1 MVTLRWIPLVLAA
14 VGAPAAAQTSSSFD
28 KSSGGSGQAF
38 PDKPVRIVV
47 PYPTGGSTDLVARI
61 LGEGATELLGQSII
75 IDNRSGAGG
84 QTRAVN
90 RVPACGM

>member
-1 MVTLRWIPLVLAA
+1 MAA
-14 VGAPAAAQTSSSFD
+14 LLKNAVKEMMKEGKPALGMIARLGR
-28 KSSGGSGQAF
+28 SG
-38 PDKPVRIVV
+38 DI
-47 PYPTGGSTDLVARI
+47 ARI

>member
-1 MVTLRWIPLVLAA
+1 MTLRWIAAVLAA
-14 VGAPAAAQTSSSFD
+14 ICAPALAQTASTGPAST
-28 KSSGGSGQAF
+28 F
-38 PDKPVRIVV
+38 PDKSVRIVV
-47 PYPTGGSTDLVARI
+47 PYPPGGSTDLVGRI

>member
-1 MVTLRWIPLVLAA
+1 MEEQQMSQRWIAA
-14 VGAPAAAQTSSSFD
+14 IVAAACTSAAAQT
-28 KSSGGSGQAF
+28 F
-38 PDKPVRIVV
+38 PDKAVRIVV
-47 PYPTGGSTDLVARI
+47 PYPPGGPTDLVARI